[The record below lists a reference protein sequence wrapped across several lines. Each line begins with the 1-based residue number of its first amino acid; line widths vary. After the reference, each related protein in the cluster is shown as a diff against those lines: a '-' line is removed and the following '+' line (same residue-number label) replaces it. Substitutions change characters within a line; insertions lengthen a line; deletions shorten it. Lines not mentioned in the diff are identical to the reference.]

1 MTLATCPKCEGA
13 CRMPANE
20 RNRGCYGY
28 DKATDTL
35 PCDNCGG
42 QRMNL
47 KATGMTAVDPATG
60 LGCLHTYQ
68 GRNGGRCYTIYT
80 CSKCGD
86 RYDIDS
92 SD

>member
-1 MTLATCPKCEGA
+1 MTEATCPKCNGT
-13 CRMPANE
+13 CRTPANDL
-20 RNRGCYGY
+20 NRRCYGY

-35 PCDNCGG
+35 PCNNCGG
-42 QRMNL
+42 QRMEL
-47 KATGMTAVDPATG
+47 LATGVTKVDPATG
-60 LGCLHTYQ
+60 LGCLHAYEGQ
-68 GRNGGRCYTIYT
+68 NGGRCYTIYA